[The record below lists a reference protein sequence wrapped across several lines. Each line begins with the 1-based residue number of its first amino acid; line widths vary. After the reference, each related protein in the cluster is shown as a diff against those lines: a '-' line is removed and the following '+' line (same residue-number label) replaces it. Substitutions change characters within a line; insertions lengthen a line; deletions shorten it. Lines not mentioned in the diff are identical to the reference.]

1 METKSK
7 FEELRGIDVSAHIE
21 KKNGLSYLS
30 WAWAIDQLLLKDP
43 SATWEFHEPTKV
55 GETFMVWVSVTAFG
69 KTNRFPLPVMDHRN
83 KAIPN
88 PDAFQLNT
96 AYMRCL
102 AKCIATHGLGL
113 YIYAGED
120 LPEEVKEERAKQ
132 TTEQELANLITA
144 INNTSS
150 QGELLKIWRNAT
162 LWAKN
167 HGEHLSSLIEAKDR
181 KKAEFE
187 MGEAA

>member
-1 METKSK
+1 MNTKSK

-43 SATWEFHEPTKV
+43 SATWEFHEPTEV
-55 GETFMVWVSVTAFG
+55 GATFMVWVSVTAFG
-69 KTNRFPLPVMDHRN
+69 KTNKFPLPVMDHRN

-132 TTEQELANLITA
+132 TVETELKEWLALINEAANQAQLQLT
-144 INNTSS
+144 
-150 QGELLKIWRNAT
+150 WRNAT
-162 LWAKN
+162 VWAKKN
-167 HGEHLSSLIEAKDR
+167 PDYLPELTEAKDR
-181 KKAEFE
+181 KKATYQMEQ
-187 MGEAA
+187 AA

>member
-43 SATWEFHEPTKV
+43 AATWDFHEPTKV

-69 KTNRFPLPVMDHRN
+69 KTNKFPLPVMDHRN
-83 KAIPN
+83 KAIQN

-120 LPEEVKEERAKQ
+120 VPEAVREEQANKSL
-132 TTEQELANLITA
+132 EDLKLAV
-144 INNTSS
+144 S
-150 QGELLKIWRNAT
+150 QAESD
-162 LWAKN
+162 
-167 HGEHLSSLIEAKDR
+167 ELIEIWKECRSFRESHPDLSALLLEAIQSR
-181 KKAEFE
+181 KEQLSQPEKPKRKA
-187 MGEAA
+187 A

>member
-1 METKSK
+1 MTTKSK

-43 SATWEFHEPTKV
+43 SATWDFHEPTKV

-69 KTNRFPLPVMDHRN
+69 KTNKFPLPVMDHRN

-132 TTEQELANLITA
+132 SIEADLNDWLTK
-144 INNTSS
+144 INNATN
-150 QGELLKIWRNAT
+150 QAQLQLIWREAT
-162 LWAKN
+162 VWAKRN
-167 HGEHLSSLIEAKDR
+167 PGFLPQLTEAKDN
-181 KKAEFE
+181 KKTTFQ
-187 MGEAA
+187 MDQAA

>member
-1 METKSK
+1 MTTKSK
-7 FEELRGIDVSAHIE
+7 FEELRGIDVSPHIE

-30 WAWAIDQLLLKDP
+30 WAWAIDQLLLKD
-43 SATWEFHEPTKV
+43 STATWEFHEPTQV
-55 GETFMVWVSVTAFG
+55 GETLMVWVSVTAFG
-69 KTNRFPLPVMDHRN
+69 KTNKFPLPVMDNRN
-83 KAIPN
+83 RAISN

-132 TTEQELANLITA
+132 SIEADLNDWLSKIDKATNQAQLQL
-144 INNTSS
+144 
-150 QGELLKIWRNAT
+150 IWREAT
-162 LWAKN
+162 AWAKRN
-167 HGEHLSSLIEAKDR
+167 PGFLPQLTEAKDN
-181 KKAEFE
+181 KKTTFQ
-187 MGEAA
+187 MDQAA